1 MEQSVCSRNCS
12 QDIYAFGRLLNS
24 HPATALIVRFTDFS
38 ETSRICTAYTRELG
52 KVRGLAKGG
61 RRLKSNF
68 ESALDLLT
76 VCSIVLLRKPSRG
89 LDLIIEARVTE
100 RFSVLARKLDALY
113 AGYYLAEILSDF
125 TQEDDPHP
133 ALFDAAVETLRLL
146 ATSPGTPEVVLHF
159 ETLVLRELGYAP
171 ILHECAACHRTLPV
185 EGLSFDPQLGGIIG
199 PCCQSKARYARAI
212 SPEAWL
218 ALQEIE
224 MVGPGKLLAP
234 PLRQE
239 LRGLMNHTISHLL
252 GRRPRTM
259 QYLQG

>member
-1 MEQSVCSRNCS
+1 MTPQRC
-12 QDIYAFGRLLNS
+12 
-24 HPATALIVRFTDFS
+24 TALVVRFTDFS
-38 ETSRICTAYTRELG
+38 ETSRIVTLYTRELG

-76 VCSIVLLRKPSRG
+76 VCSIVLLRKPSRS

-100 RFSVLARKLDALY
+100 RFGALSRNLEALY
-113 AGYYLAEILSDF
+113 AGYYVAELLSEF

-133 ALFDAAVETLRLL
+133 ELFDAGTATLRLL
-146 ATSPGTPEVVLHF
+146 GNSEGTPEIILHF
-159 ETLVLRELGYAP
+159 ETQLLRELGFAP
-171 ILHECAACHRTLPV
+171 ILHECAACHRALPG
-185 EGLSFDPQLGGIIG
+185 EGLSFDPQLGGIVC
-199 PCCQSKARYARAI
+199 PNCQVRARYAREITAN
-212 SPEAWL
+212 AWQ

-224 MVGPGKLLAP
+224 RTGPGMTLAP
-234 PLRQE
+234 PLRSE